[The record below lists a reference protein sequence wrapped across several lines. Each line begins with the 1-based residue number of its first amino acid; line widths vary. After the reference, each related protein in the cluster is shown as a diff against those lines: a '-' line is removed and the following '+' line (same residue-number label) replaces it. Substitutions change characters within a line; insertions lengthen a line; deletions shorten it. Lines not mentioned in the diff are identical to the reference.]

1 MKKLA
6 LLPILAALS
15 LPAFAADSYLTGQAS
30 SHTETIK
37 NEDPAA
43 QQLFQRSIRLEEGQS
58 NSTTLD
64 VKAGQVYTVF
74 ADSLDRKSVV

>member
-37 NEDPAA
+37 NEDSAA
-43 QQLFQRSIRLEEGQS
+43 QQQIGRAH
-58 NSTTLD
+58 
-64 VKAGQVYTVF
+64 V
-74 ADSLDRKSVV
+74 

>member
-15 LPAFAADSYLTGQAS
+15 VPAFAAERYLANQAS
-30 SHTETIK
+30 THTETIK

-43 QQLFQRSIRLEEGQS
+43 QQLFQRSIRLE
-58 NSTTLD
+58 
-64 VKAGQVYTVF
+64 
-74 ADSLDRKSVV
+74 